1 MRELF
6 ESTIER
12 LLADQV
18 TPELLRRCESS
29 ETDNWPVTLW
39 ASIEESG
46 FAVAAAPEALGG
58 AEASWDDIVVLVLA
72 AGRHS
77 LPLPLPETLL
87 ANALLGRCG
96 LEALNE
102 PLSLSSATV
111 TLHSDGRVSGTL
123 TDVPWG
129 RHVGKVVAF
138 TNPPNGTATQL
149 VLLDASQAR
158 ITQRLNVA
166 GEPRDDLQFDA
177 TLPLATAPLAAGL
190 DADSLLLGG
199 AMLRSAQLVGALQ
212 TVLTLSTRYAT
223 ERVQFGKP
231 LSAFQAIQPQRAVMA
246 EQTACAVVAAE
257 GAFAESDLTVDHAFA
272 SLPIASAKVCA
283 SEAAGVAAAMGHT
296 VHGAIGFTHE
306 HALQLSTRRLWSW
319 RSEFGNQTF
328 WAQRLG
334 QAVCA
339 GGASAFW
346 PTLTRGSLD
355 LPALAT
361 TEST

>member
-18 TPELLRRCESS
+18 TPELLRACESG
-29 ETDNWPVTLW
+29 TWPATLW
-39 ASIEESG
+39 AAIEDSG

-58 AEASWDDIVVLVLA
+58 ADASWDDIVVLVLA

-102 PLSLSSATV
+102 PLSVSAATV
-111 TLHSDGRVSGTL
+111 TLASDGRVSGTL

-138 TNPPNGTATQL
+138 TAGAAPQL
-149 VLLDASQAR
+149 VLLDAKTAR
-158 ITQRLNVA
+158 ITPRLNVA

-177 TLPLATAPLAAGL
+177 TLPLATAPLAEGVH
-190 DADSLLLGG
+190 ADSLLLGG
-199 AMLRSAQLVGALQ
+199 AMLRSAQMAGALQ

-231 LSAFQAIQPQRAVMA
+231 ISAFQAIQHQLAVMA

-257 GAFAESDLTVDHAFA
+257 GAFAESDLTPDRAWA

-319 RSEFGNQTF
+319 RSEFGNQTY

-339 GGASAFW
+339 GGAAAFW
-346 PTLTRGSLD
+346 PTVTRGSLD
-355 LPALAT
+355 LT
-361 TEST
+361 TLNSTASA